1 MKYTYSDILRRLKDV
16 PRKGW
21 AEHQVRDLIDTL
33 WREEFINRTSGFDLA
48 GGPDSSLSFDPGTRI
63 LKIEPVNKRFAFWQ
77 FIFRIAYFKRMEPEE
92 IEIPDQE
99 GLYLVYLYR
108 DDDDPSLRKQKLFFV
123 KNPLPL
129 EVEQV
134 YINRVVVAWIYFVPA
149 DMENQA
155 TALYFGDS
163 RHGSQWN
170 PQMHWWQHR
179 TLGSLRVRGLL
190 LENLQVDR
198 DGSVD
203 AHATFGIS
211 GGSLFHD
218 DVFLESAGMAA
229 PATLPV
235 FYMAGSGV
243 VRYKIHP
250 GFAIWTQPGR
260 ACFNAQGQLLAAD
273 SGNHVVYMVFR
284 TNCLLHPF
292 INVPGQ
298 RQYVTLGEAR
308 RRLEEEILQAR
319 ERMPHSNMLL
329 VGALIYQTSDAYQN
343 QVKSR
348 IVYSEK
354 VHTALSVT
362 GTGSQNDPIRLMNDE
377 PDPAPGKFYGA
388 HPQTGELGYH
398 EIPLGQPAII
408 HQPGHGL
415 QAGDVIRHNGILYV
429 KACADNDTNAQA
441 CGIVSVRIDQDSF
454 SFIADGIIPGSWI
467 PGEEYFLSPAI
478 PGQLITLSD
487 PEVWEIGQVRLSCG
501 WGTTLG
507 LKVEIDVGDVI
518 SEFEFPTAELKGYW
532 DREFEFCINP
542 GLPETFDVDLWAVYE
557 YDIVEAILESD
568 GTLHG
573 VSISI
578 NGQPVGG
585 LGDITVGPIAKTE
598 ATSSNTVTEG
608 NRVTISTTASFGGAP
623 GVIKGKLK
631 ILKS

>member
-1 MKYTYSDILRRLKDV
+1 MKYTYSEILRRLKDV

-33 WREEFINRTSGFDLA
+33 WREEFINRTSGFDVA
-48 GGPDSSLSFDPGTRI
+48 GGKDALLSFDPASRI
-63 LKIEPVNKRFAFWQ
+63 LKIEPVNRRFAFWQ
-77 FIFRIAYFKRMEPEE
+77 FVFRIAYFKRMEPEE
-92 IEIPDQE
+92 IELPDQE

-108 DDDDPSLRKQKLFFV
+108 DDDDPSLRRQKLFYV
-123 KNPLPL
+123 KDPQPP

-134 YINRVVVAWIYFVPA
+134 YINRVVVAWVYFVPA

-179 TLGSLRVRGLL
+179 TLGSLRVRGLFP
-190 LENLQVDR
+190 ENLQVDQ

-218 DVFLESAGMAA
+218 DVFLESGGMAA

-235 FYMAGSGV
+235 FFEAGSGV
-243 VRYKIHP
+243 VRYGINP
-250 GFAIWTQPGR
+250 GFAIWAQPGR
-260 ACFNAQGQLLAAD
+260 ACYNAQGQLLAAD
-273 SGNHVVYMVFR
+273 SGNHVVYMIFR

-292 INVPGQ
+292 ISVPGQ

-329 VGALIYQTSDAYQN
+329 VGALIYQTSDAYLN
-343 QVKSR
+343 SVKSR

-362 GTGSQNDPIRLMNDE
+362 GSGSPSDPIRLMNDE

-398 EIPLGQPAII
+398 EIPLGQPVVI
-408 HQPGHGL
+408 HQPGHGFIV
-415 QAGDVIRHNGILYV
+415 GTPIRHNESAYV
-429 KACADNDTNAQA
+429 KAQADNAENAQV
-441 CGIVSVRIDQDSF
+441 CGIVSEVIDPDNF
-454 SFIADGIIPGSWI
+454 RMIEGGFLPGDWI
-467 PGEEYFLSPAI
+467 PGKEYILSPSEAGKI
-478 PGQLITLSD
+478 MVLPD
-487 PEVWEIGQVRLSCG
+487 PEVWEIGQVRLSLG

-542 GLPETFDVDLWAVYE
+542 GIAETFDVDLWAVYE

-568 GTLHG
+568 GTLNG

-578 NGQPVGG
+578 GGNPVGG
-585 LGDITVGPIAKTE
+585 LGSMQVATISKKV
-598 ATSSNTVTEG
+598 ATSGSSVSEG
-608 NRVTISTTASFGGAP
+608 DRVTISTAASFSGDP
-623 GVIKGKLK
+623 SVIKGKLK
-631 ILKS
+631 ILRS